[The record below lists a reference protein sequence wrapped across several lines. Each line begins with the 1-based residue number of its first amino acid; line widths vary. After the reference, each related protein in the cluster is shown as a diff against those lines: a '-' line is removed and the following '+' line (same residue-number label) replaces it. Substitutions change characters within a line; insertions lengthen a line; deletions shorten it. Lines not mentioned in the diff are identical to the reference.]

1 MNKKEILA
9 RWGGPTK
16 VGSDGHVRLVDY
28 MGSDSAIVQAARVS
42 YGAGTKTISDDR
54 NLIRYLIRHRHTTPF
69 EMVVL
74 KFHVRVPM
82 DCWRQWV
89 RHRTASINEYST
101 RYSVAIAQKSTT
113 QPGEWRLQSTNNK
126 QGSSGFVKE
135 YPDNPTYKGETV
147 HPQEYLSYFEQDL
160 HDFSTKVYEQRL
172 HFGVAREQARKD
184 LPLSTYTEAYWQMNL
199 HNLFHF
205 LRLRMHPHAQ
215 LEIRE
220 FAEQI
225 FRIVKDIVPVA
236 AEAFEDYALGG
247 QYFSREEMKC
257 LHAMLNG
264 AMGVALYTNDFKTDS
279 NSILYTRELFDG
291 VASLSETQNV
301 MPATPNDLN
310 NKERK
315 KLLSR
320 FINNKRERVEFWK
333 KINPDLS
340 QTGKKAKD
348 ETQ

>member
-1 MNKKEILA
+1 E
-9 RWGGPTK
+9 
-16 VGSDGHVRLVDY
+16 
-28 MGSDSAIVQAARVS
+28 
-42 YGAGTKTISDDR
+42 
-54 NLIRYLIRHRHTTPF
+54 
-69 EMVVL
+69 E
-74 KFHVRVPM
+74 
-82 DCWRQWV
+82 
-89 RHRTASINEYST
+89 E
-101 RYSVAIAQKSTT
+101 
-113 QPGEWRLQSTNNK
+113 
-126 QGSSGFVKE
+126 
-135 YPDNPTYKGETV
+135 
-147 HPQEYLSYFEQDL
+147 L
-160 HDFSTKVYEQRL
+160 HNFSNFVYESRL
-172 HFGVAREQARKD
+172 KFGVAREQARKD

-205 LRLRMHPHAQ
+205 LRLRMHPHAK

-225 FRIVKDIVPVA
+225 FQIVKDIVPVA

-257 LHAMLNG
+257 LRAMLNG

-279 NSILYTRELFDG
+279 NSILYTKELFDG

-320 FINNKRERVEFWK
+320 FISNKRERAEFWK
-333 KINPDLS
+333 KIN
-340 QTGKKAKD
+340 
-348 ETQ
+348 E